1 MDVRVSKTGSN
12 AAEVSIAKSA
22 AAPTTSSIG
31 IMKQSRQRTD
41 KQTALCLAKK
51 TAKNRVNYCYPA
63 IDKNTYRV
71 QLIASC
77 KRIFQRAL

>member
-1 MDVRVSKTGSN
+1 MDVRVSKTGRN
-12 AAEVSIAKSA
+12 AAEVNIANSA
-22 AAPTTSSIG
+22 PAPTSSIG

-41 KQTALCLAKK
+41 RQTAVCLAKK

-63 IDKNTYRV
+63 IDKNTYHV

-77 KRIFQRAL
+77 KRIFPRAL